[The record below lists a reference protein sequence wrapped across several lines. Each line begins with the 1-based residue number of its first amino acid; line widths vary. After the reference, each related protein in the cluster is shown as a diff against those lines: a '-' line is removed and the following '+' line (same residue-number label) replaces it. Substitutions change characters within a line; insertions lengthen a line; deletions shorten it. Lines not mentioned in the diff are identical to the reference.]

1 MALPGDRKTK
11 PTSPHIPTSNGSR
24 WISPTLFL
32 SNRLSWWQLKVM
44 VPLITSI
51 LSFTWL
57 PITILII
64 PLTPNMSEPMLKE
77 PELKGMEELIHDHIF
92 LTIQLT
98 VDEVENAF
106 EKLDRKMFAA
116 NVPQRSDIEDQLKK
130 LATFCIRTEINNKS

>member
-1 MALPGDRKTK
+1 
-11 PTSPHIPTSNGSR
+11 
-24 WISPTLFL
+24 
-32 SNRLSWWQLKVM
+32 M